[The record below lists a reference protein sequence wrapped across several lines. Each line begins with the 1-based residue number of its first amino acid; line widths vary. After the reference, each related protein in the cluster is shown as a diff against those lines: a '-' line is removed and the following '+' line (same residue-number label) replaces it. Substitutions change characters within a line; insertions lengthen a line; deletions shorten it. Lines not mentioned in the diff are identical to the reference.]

1 MANIE
6 NLRKNLEK
14 RGFLSQYFETGAE
27 AAIYLNGAIDGVSVG
42 IGGTM
47 TVRDIG
53 LYEMLESHNRVIWHW
68 KGDSHQDA
76 LLTDVY
82 ITSVNAVAETGEL
95 INIDGAGNRVA
106 TSIYAHKKVYFVIGI
121 NKIEPDF
128 ERAMFRARNVAGPLR
143 AQSMNRNTPCAL
155 KADKCYDCNSP
166 ERICNAL
173 TVLWGRTFTVDE
185 MEVVIIGESF
195 GM

>member
-6 NLRKNLEK
+6 LLRKNLEG
-14 RGFLSQYFETGAE
+14 RGFGSQYFETGAE
-27 AAIYLNGAIDGVSVG
+27 AAAYLNGAIDGVSVG

-53 LYEMLESHNRVIWHW
+53 LYEMLVPHNNVIWHW
-68 KGDSHQDA
+68 QGDNHQDA
-76 LLTDVY
+76 VLSDVY

-106 TSIYAHKKVYFVIGI
+106 TSIYGHKKVYFVIGI

-128 ERAMFRARNVAGPLR
+128 EKAMFRARNVAGPLR
-143 AQSMNRNTPCAL
+143 AQSMNRKTPCAL
-155 KADKCYDCNSP
+155 KADKCYDCKSP
-166 ERICNAL
+166 ERICNTL
-173 TVLWGRTFTVDE
+173 NVLMGRTSSVDE
-185 MEVVIIGESF
+185 MEVVIIGETL
-195 GM
+195 GL